1 MNCRRPEFAR
11 GPQAGADSTE
21 SYQPLRGIL
30 ASRSARCGLDR
41 RESAAAGVPLTDDE
55 RAELNAT
62 IRQVYGRPRLLKCV
76 PRLTRTTDI
85 QFLRWPITIV
95 LSSRSPCAPSPAEGM
110 EIRPFD
116 KLRVV
121 LSEAEGRGRG
131 SA

>member
-1 MNCRRPEFAR
+1 VRTQPNHISHC
-11 GPQAGADSTE
+11 AGSWHHDRHAAVWID
-21 SYQPLRGIL
+21 
-30 ASRSARCGLDR
+30 ASRPPP
-41 RESAAAGVPLTDDE
+41 EVPLTDDE
-55 RAELNAT
+55 RAELNAS

-76 PRLTRTTDI
+76 PRLTRATDI

-121 LSEAEGRGRG
+121 MSEAEGRGRG